1 MSAIVTNFRA
11 LHEVLCEDVGRALHT
26 QIGDAPRLRSKI
38 AEIMQFRLSAS
49 QHENLFEEQEYFE
62 LCESVRAMV
71 AALEAACH
79 RSADPFNQ
87 PPPQIITASR
97 TGKKGRPRLE
107 INKEVLKQSLNLRG
121 PQKLSKEFG
130 VSARTIRRRALE
142 HGLREPGLPVFQRI
156 DNGDGTVTEI
166 WTHQGPPMAAI
177 QQNPTELDAALADI
191 LQRFPGLGRTLLASA
206 LLTQGYRVSRIS
218 IEQSYLRVHGAP
230 SGLGH
235 RAIERREYNVTAV
248 NSLWHHDGHHVLIRW
263 KFVTHAFIDG
273 KSRFVT
279 ALQVSTN
286 NRSQTVLEV
295 FLRGIHQHGLPSRVR
310 GDHGTENV
318 LVSAYML
325 EARGFDRGSY
335 IWGRSVHNVRIERL
349 WVDYNAGFTNTWY
362 QFFHDLELSYGL
374 HHENPRHIW
383 LLHHLFLHTIN
394 KEAQV
399 WVDIWNLHK
408 MRGTGSQSPREM
420 FHFGLMRQGMRG
432 IGLMAMPTADEA
444 VTDYTQYG
452 VDWEFMNLASDRE
465 DLLLPMEAGQP
476 PAAGYGLGHGEPA
489 RYNEVLCEAP
499 DCPLSDNQLAALD
512 EHVENT
518 FEGLEDVGHGVM
530 ELRKGL
536 WATGL
541 EFCRVDLGEVNF

>member
-1 MSAIVTNFRA
+1 MSTIVTNFRA

-79 RSADPFNQ
+79 RSANPFNQ

-107 INKEVLKQSLNLRG
+107 INKEVLKQSLNLRR
-121 PQKLSKEFG
+121 PQKLSQEFG
-130 VSARTIRRRALE
+130 VSAQTIRRHALE

-156 DNGDGTVTEI
+156 DN
-166 WTHQGPPMAAI
+166 
-177 QQNPTELDAALADI
+177 
-191 LQRFPGLGRTLLASA
+191 
-206 LLTQGYRVSRIS
+206 
-218 IEQSYLRVHGAP
+218 
-230 SGLGH
+230 
-235 RAIERREYNVTAV
+235 
-248 NSLWHHDGHHVLIRW
+248 
-263 KFVTHAFIDG
+263 
-273 KSRFVT
+273 
-279 ALQVSTN
+279 
-286 NRSQTVLEV
+286 
-295 FLRGIHQHGLPSRVR
+295 
-310 GDHGTENV
+310 
-318 LVSAYML
+318 
-325 EARGFDRGSY
+325 
-335 IWGRSVHNVRIERL
+335 VHNVRIERL
-349 WVDYNAGFTNTWY
+349 WVDYNTGFTNTWY

-374 HHENPRHIW
+374 HHENPWHIW

-432 IGLMAMPTADEA
+432 IGLMVMPTADEA

-452 VDWEFMNLASDRE
+452 VDWGFMNLASDGE
-465 DLLLPMEAGQP
+465 DPLPPMEAGQP

-499 DCPLSDNQLAALD
+499 DCSLSDNQLAALD